1 MGGLT
6 LNEEQAVRESERHGL
21 VLLLT
26 GGMGDGSMVFG
37 MGKRE
42 QRW

>member
-6 LNEEQAVRESERHGL
+6 LNRERVVRESERHGL

-26 GGMGDGSMVFG
+26 GGMGDGNMVFG
-37 MGKRE
+37 MVKRGYV
-42 QRW
+42 